1 MSMGSGADRVI
12 PDDYAS
18 KRLAKIADKQWSR
31 YQSAYAPWQDK
42 LIDDVTNQGNVE
54 SAVGLSKVTSGDAY
68 DRAIA
73 ARNRQLASYGIQLTP
88 QQIEA
93 MKRKDAMG
101 RTMATVTGGTTTRR
115 AVTDRNNAITTQ
127 LINQGQGLSNSA
139 VSGLNAANQIAL
151 QRAQMEQ
158 AKENAANAN
167 KAAEYEALMQLGGT
181 GLGLGTA
188 LMLS

>member
-1 MSMGSGADRVI
+1 MSMGSGADTVV

-18 KRLAKIADKQWSR
+18 KRLSKIADKQWSR
-31 YQSAYAPWQDK
+31 YQTTYAPWQDK
-42 LIDDVTNQGNVE
+42 LIDDVTDPGNVQTTVNQ
-54 SAVGLSKVTSGDAY
+54 AKATSGDAY
-68 DRAIA
+68 DRSIA
-73 ARNRQLASYGIQLTP
+73 ARGRQLASYGVQLTP

-115 AVTDRNNAITTQ
+115 AATDRNNTVTTQ
-127 LINQGQGLSNSA
+127 LINQGLGLSGMA
-139 VSGLNAANQIAL
+139 VSGLNSANQIAL
-151 QRAQMEQ
+151 QRARMEQ
-158 AKENAANAN
+158 AKENAANAD